1 MSLIK
6 NRYRTH
12 TEWHTDLFSTT
23 FNAMN
28 ETDGRK
34 LLITKIQAKWLS
46 RPVVET
52 LLQACRRLSAVRH
65 PGLASI
71 LDFHF
76 DGQHFFVVYDVP
88 ETASPMEVVIRAER
102 GWPPEK
108 HHKII
113 NRILEGLIT
122 LETRGL
128 YHGHLNFMTI
138 WMVDEQPLL
147 AHALLYDILFCA
159 NSSKLPKYNNGIFLA
174 PEQRN
179 GHPGSPLSDMF
190 AVGVML
196 YILLSHRWPVPYS
209 PVLETLLTAYKSGI
223 EPFQPLSDT
232 PLLVYRFLNTTL
244 NITPQNRFKTLSECQ
259 QALGIATQKKSDTPP
274 PPMTA
279 MPPVE
284 KSEDPIDARPINKRL
299 VIGVPLLTLLVM
311 ILLYSLYSL
320 YMTAVPIKIVPDVE
334 GLSVSEATEKLEALG
349 LRVHVSGARMSTEVR
364 PGYVLE
370 SRPAPGREVKQNR
383 LILLFIAKPLDEL
396 QVPDFQGRSWTQALA
411 LASEI
416 GIQVLTIDEQYSATV
431 DASYVIH
438 QDATPNATVSP
449 NISVGVVLSKG
460 YPVSV
465 SITPSPLG
473 EELRR
478 ISISLEVLSHWPSQ
492 TITVQHL
499 QDTQSRTLFSKL
511 APPSFENTMVY
522 DLPLGSSIQIMYN
535 NRIAGKYDIL
545 DILDE
550 AATPNASRLQSH

>member
-34 LLITKIQAKWLS
+34 LLITKIHDKWLS
-46 RPVVET
+46 RPVVEN

-65 PGLASI
+65 SGLASI

-113 NRILEGLIT
+113 HRILEGLIT

-128 YHGHLNFMTI
+128 SHGHLNFMTI

-147 AHALLYDILFCA
+147 VHAQLYDILFCA
-159 NSSKLPKYNNGIFLA
+159 NTNQLSKYKNGIFLA
-174 PEQRN
+174 PEQRH
-179 GHPGSPLSDMF
+179 GQPGSPLSDMF
-190 AVGVML
+190 SVGVML

-209 PVLETLLTAYKSGI
+209 PSLDTLLKAYQTGI
-223 EPFQPLSDT
+223 EPFQPIAAT
-232 PLLVYRFLNTTL
+232 PLLMYRLLNTALAIPPT
-244 NITPQNRFKTLSECQ
+244 NRFKTLEECQ
-259 QALGIATQKKSDTPP
+259 HALSVATQEKKDVPP
-274 PPMTA
+274 PPTT
-279 MPPVE
+279 PVRTIE
-284 KSEDPIDARPINKRL
+284 KAKEPVTPPINKRL
-299 VIGVPLLTLLVM
+299 VIGFPLLVLLVI
-311 ILLYSLYSL
+311 ILLYFVYSL
-320 YMTAVPIKIVPDVE
+320 YMTSVPIKVIPNIE

-349 LRVHVSGARMSTEVR
+349 LRVHVSGSRVSKEVR

-383 LILLFIAKPLDEL
+383 LILLFIAKALDEL
-396 QVPDFQGRSWTQALA
+396 QVPDFQGRSWTQSLA

-438 QDATPNATVSP
+438 QDTTPNATVSP

-465 SITPSPLG
+465 SITPSPVG
-473 EELRR
+473 EALRR
-478 ISISLEVLSHWPSQ
+478 VSVSLEVPSHWPAQ
-492 TITVQHL
+492 TLTVQHL

-511 APPSFENTMVY
+511 GQPSFENTMVY
-522 DLPLGSSIQIMYN
+522 DLPLGSSIQVMYN

-545 DILDE
+545 DSLD
-550 AATPNASRLQSH
+550 AAHSTANASSL